1 MSSNKVK
8 LLFASVAVIMIT
20 FRAESNTLVIQ
31 VLSSSVELIDFM
43 DDAVLG
49 TIDDDDDDF
58 LCFNRLF
65 GVVIVLLTCC
75 DDRFFFLQSLSLEII
90 GLIIVQMSV
99 STG

>member
-20 FRAESNTLVIQ
+20 FRAGSNTLVMQ

-43 DDAVLG
+43 DYAVLG
-49 TIDDDDDDF
+49 TIDDDDDDNDF
-58 LCFNRLF
+58 LCFDRLF

-75 DDRFFFLQSLSLEII
+75 DDRFFFLQS
-90 GLIIVQMSV
+90 
-99 STG
+99 